1 MKKTI
6 LLVLM
11 SMMLCF
17 AFATATN
24 TAPNSLNTAFTISQ
38 RNAMSMNVRFDLPQY
53 SIVEEH
59 KGATNYQR
67 IVIPQAGSLMQ
78 AGMPELPTLST
89 SIAIPAHGSVNIEV
103 LSSQQDVR
111 SGFLPYPVQQG
122 NNLDEPK
129 GFVIDNEYY
138 NSGSLYPVAALEY
151 SDPMILRDFR
161 IVTVQINPFSYNPQT
176 GELIIHETIDFR
188 VNYTAQ
194 AGINELA
201 SEPGTISASFAG
213 MYESFILNYDD
224 YRDAVVANTPPRYL
238 IIYGNNSDPAYLN
251 AVNEYAFW
259 KRQKG
264 ADVMMASTASGEA
277 GSSTTTIKA
286 YIQAKYNDPA
296 TRPDFVIL
304 IGDVSGSYTIPAF
317 TVSSGG
323 GDYPYTHLDGTD
335 LLGECFIGR
344 ISVEN
349 LSQLTVV
356 LNKIYLYEKNIN
368 PDTAEWLDRMLL
380 VGDTAP
386 SGQSTIYMAKYI
398 KEMSLLVNPNYTYTE
413 LYNDSPAPS
422 AMNSAINQGVGFFS
436 YRGYINMSNWS
447 PSESLVNGFKLPH
460 AIIITCSTGNY
471 ATGTGT
477 TEAFIRLGTTASPK
491 GAVTAIGMSTS
502 STHTTF
508 NNVLHGGIFGGLFQ
522 SQLRTMGEALLH
534 GKLYMSQTFGV
545 SSPTNVQK
553 FTHWCNLMGDPTMEV
568 FTGHP
573 NLFTPQMATTFPLGL
588 GMFDV
593 AVADTAGL
601 PVEGAAITLSMGTT
615 IVARG
620 YTDASGNCILLL
632 PSTLTAGDAVLT
644 ISKHEFKPYQGT
656 ITINNQPTLAPG
668 AIVIDDD
675 STLPS
680 SGNGNG
686 IAEAGEIVE
695 VLLSLTN
702 TGTNAVSGISGSISC
717 DNPYVTLTDSTVVY
731 PEIAGGASAANNTS
745 VVVQISQNI
754 PHQSML
760 RLNLVLTDAA
770 QQAYNV
776 SAHFEVT
783 APKPEF
789 VSYLVIDT
797 NNQHLDPGES
807 TELSITVRNNSA
819 MPVLGVMG
827 RLYTQ
832 NDLVGVPDYTAEFG
846 NLDPGVSVTC
856 GTDRFGLQARP
867 EVLPGML
874 IPMRLKLYTAG
885 GWEQFIDFTLS
896 VGQVASTTP
905 LGPDAYGYVIYDWT
919 DTAYP
924 EAPVYAWIPIAPA
937 EGGLGTQL
945 AISDAYTSSDEG
957 DQTGADPLE
966 TVSLPFPFQFYG
978 QIYDQV
984 TVASNGFVTF
994 GPSMNGEFRNY
1005 RLPGPM
1011 GPSPMIAAFWDDLAT
1026 ITGGGIYTYFDRGL
1040 HAFIIEW
1047 YNIRNGGTNGTAV
1060 ESFQIVLYDQA
1071 AYPTSLGDG
1080 PIKIQYHTFNNVDA
1094 QSGNEHGNFCTIGI
1108 EDHTGTVGL
1117 EYSFNNLYPTAA
1129 APLSN
1134 NKAIYIT
1141 NIPIYHEAAHLIIDD
1156 TYVDDA
1162 NHNGVCEPGETVEF
1176 GVAISNGGN
1185 LVAQNV
1191 NATVTSTSEYVNIL
1205 NGTSTYYPISPD
1217 QTAVNQ
1223 IPFSFQIDADCPDG
1237 EVLGFNI
1244 NLVSGEIVF
1253 DRQFSFQVSA
1263 STLAYKSYMV
1273 DDHEA
1278 NFDGVIDTGESFN
1291 LVINLQN
1298 NSVVDARDIQAT
1310 LASTDPNLQILNPV
1324 LVLDKIAP
1332 NDIIQLI
1339 YPLSC
1344 ANVPASVT
1352 DLVLNFSA
1360 TCSNGNPTSV
1370 TFDVPYN
1377 NPDYYLDF
1385 EFDDGDFD
1393 SETGWV
1399 WGTPAQVTPPSG
1411 QKLWA
1416 TNLSGQYPSLVQYH
1430 LYSPIYTLGSA
1441 STLTF
1446 RHYYAFENGH
1456 DGANVA
1462 ISTNNGQ
1469 SWNIIH
1475 PNSPYNGTSLSG
1487 LGGETGWTGNS
1498 GGWQN
1503 PSFNLSSYAGQTVMF
1518 RYRFGSDGAT
1528 TNTGWF
1534 IDNFDLAG
1542 VVKKTGYLHG
1552 VVYSSSGSNP
1562 ANARVVSNQHYA
1574 TNPDAE
1580 GNFRLFLPNGTHTV
1594 TASMA
1599 HHQASSVNAVP
1610 INPTTPTFYTEFTL
1624 IDLPQPLNLHATV
1637 DNDTGEMSITWNEP
1651 QDPVLPVTGYHVYRK
1666 FDSGPYEMVLNT
1678 STPLYEETL
1687 TLLGIYQYYVRV
1699 NYLNVEGTPSDTL
1712 IVPFPYTS
1720 NPEEPTPGLV
1730 NNLNNN
1736 YPNPFNP
1743 TTTISF
1749 SLAKAGKTTLA
1760 IYNLKGQL
1768 VTNLVNGE
1776 MNEGQHHIVWNG
1788 RDAHNRG
1795 VASGMYFYS
1804 LQSGDFRAVKKML
1817 LMK

>member
-1 MKKTI
+1 MKKNL

-17 AFATATN
+17 AFATATHA
-24 TAPNSLNTAFTISQ
+24 APNSLNTAFTISQ
-38 RNAMSMNVRFDLPQY
+38 RNATSMQVRFDLPQY
-53 SIVEEH
+53 NIVEEN

-78 AGMPELPTLST
+78 SGLPELPTLST

-103 LSSQQDVR
+103 LNSQQDVL

-129 GFVIDNEYY
+129 GFVIDNGYY
-138 NSGSLYPVAALEY
+138 QSGSLYPVAALEY

-161 IVTVQINPFSYNPQT
+161 IVTVQINPFAYNPQT

-188 VNYTAQ
+188 VNYTPQ
-194 AGINELA
+194 TGINELA
-201 SEPGTISASFAG
+201 SEPGSISASFAS
-213 MYESFILNYDD
+213 MYESFILNYAD

-238 IIYGNNSDPAYLN
+238 IIYGNNTDPAYLN

-277 GSSTTTIKA
+277 GSSTTTVKA
-286 YIQAKYNDPA
+286 YIQSKYNDPA

-304 IGDVSGSYTIPAF
+304 IGDVSGSYAIPAF
-317 TVSSGG
+317 NPTNGG
-323 GDYPYTHLDGTD
+323 GDYPYTHLSGGDI
-335 LLGECFIGR
+335 LGDCFIGR
-344 ISVEN
+344 ISAEN
-349 LSQLTVV
+349 LSQLTVIF
-356 LNKIYLYEKNIN
+356 NKIYLYEKNIN

-386 SGQSTIYMAKYI
+386 SGQSTIYMSKYI
-398 KEMSLLVNPNYTYTE
+398 KEMSLLVNPNYSYTE
-413 LYNDSPAPS
+413 LYNDSPAPA
-422 AMNSAINQGVGFFS
+422 AMNSAINQGVGFFG
-436 YRGYINMSNWS
+436 YRGYIGMSNWS
-447 PSESLVNGFKLPH
+447 PSESLVNGYKLPH
-460 AIIITCSTGNY
+460 AVIITCSTGNY
-471 ATGTGT
+471 ANGTGT
-477 TEAFIRLGTTASPK
+477 TEAFIRLGTTAAPK

-508 NNVLHGGIFGGLFQ
+508 NNVLHGGIFGGIFQ

-534 GKLYMSQTFGV
+534 GKLYMSQVFGV
-545 SSPTNVQK
+545 SAPTSVQN
-553 FTHWCNLMGDPTMEV
+553 FTQWCNLMGDPTMEV
-568 FTGHP
+568 FVGQP
-573 NLFTPQMATTFPLGL
+573 NIFTPQMATAIPLGT
-588 GMFDV
+588 GMYDV

-601 PVEGAAITLSMGTT
+601 PVEGAAVTLSMGTA

-620 YTDASGNCILLL
+620 YTDASGNCILIL
-632 PSTLTAGDAVLT
+632 PATITAGNAVLT
-644 ISKHEFKPYQGT
+644 ISKHEFKPFQGT
-656 ITINNQPTLAPG
+656 MTITNEPTLAPV
-668 AIVIDDD
+668 ALAIDDD

-695 VLLSLTN
+695 ILLSLSN
-702 TGTNAVSGISGSISC
+702 TGTDAISGISGSIFC

-731 PEIAGGASAANNTS
+731 PAIAGGASAANNTP
-745 VVVQISQNI
+745 VVLQISPNI

-760 RLNLVLTDAA
+760 RLNLTLSDAA
-770 QQAYNV
+770 QQVYHV
-776 SAHFEVT
+776 SAHHEVA

-789 VSYLVIDT
+789 ISYIVIDT

-807 TELSITVRNNSA
+807 AELSITVKNNSA
-819 MPVLGVMG
+819 VPVLGVMG

-832 NDLVGVPDYTAEFG
+832 NDLIGVPDYTAEFG

-856 GTDRFGLQARP
+856 GTDRFTLQARP

-885 GWEQFIDFTLS
+885 GWEQYVDFTFS
-896 VGQVASTTP
+896 VGLVSPTTP
-905 LGPDAYGYVIYDWT
+905 LGPDSYGYVIYDWT
-919 DTAYP
+919 DTAFA
-924 EAPVYAWIPIAPA
+924 EAPVYGWIPIAPA

-978 QIYDQV
+978 QMYDQV
-984 TVASNGFVTF
+984 TVASNGFITF

-1026 ITGGGIYTYFDRGL
+1026 ITGGGVFTYFDRGL

-1047 YNIRNGGTNGTAV
+1047 YNVRNGGTNGTAV
-1060 ESFQIVLYDQA
+1060 ETFQIVLYDQA

-1080 PIKIQYHTFNNVDA
+1080 PIKIQYHTFNNVDS

-1117 EYSFNNLYPTAA
+1117 EYSFNNLFPTAA

-1134 NKAIYIT
+1134 FKAIYIT

-1156 TYVDDA
+1156 TYVDDG
-1162 NHNGVCEPGETVEF
+1162 NHNGVCEPGETVSF

-1205 NGTSTYYPISPD
+1205 DGTSTYYPIAPD
-1217 QTAVNQ
+1217 ETAVNQ
-1223 IPFSFQIDADCPDG
+1223 IPFRFLIDADCPDG
-1237 EVLGFNI
+1237 EVLSFNI

-1263 STLAYKSYMV
+1263 STLAYKSFMV

-1360 TCSNGNPTSV
+1360 TCSNGHPTSV

-1385 EFDDGDFD
+1385 EFDDGGFD
-1393 SETGWV
+1393 SETGWI
-1399 WGTPAQVTPPSG
+1399 WGTPSQVTPPSG

-1430 LYSPIYTLGSA
+1430 LYSPLYTLGST
-1441 STLTF
+1441 STLSF

-1469 SWNIIH
+1469 SWSIIY
-1475 PNSPYNGTSLSG
+1475 PTITYNGSSLSG

-1498 GGWQN
+1498 GGWQI
-1503 PSFNLSSYAGQTVMF
+1503 PSFNLSNFAGQTVMF
-1518 RYRFGSDGAT
+1518 RFRFGSDGAT
-1528 TNTGWF
+1528 NNTGWF

-1542 VVKKTGYLHG
+1542 VVKKTGYLYG
-1552 VVYSSSGSNP
+1552 LVYPSSGSNP
-1562 ANARVVSNQHYA
+1562 ANARIVSNQHYA

-1594 TASMA
+1594 TASMP
-1599 HHQASSVNAVP
+1599 HHQSSTVNAVS
-1610 INPTTPTFYTEFTL
+1610 INPNTPTLYTEFTL
-1624 IDLPQPLNLHATV
+1624 IDLPQPLNLHANV
-1637 DNDTGEMSITWNEP
+1637 DNETGEMSITWNEP
-1651 QDPVLPVTGYHVYRK
+1651 QDPVLPVTGYHVFRK

-1678 STPLYEETL
+1678 PTALYEETL
-1687 TLLGIYQYYVRV
+1687 SLLGVYQYFVRV
-1699 NYLNVEGTPSDTL
+1699 NYMNVEGTPSDTL
-1712 IVPFPYTS
+1712 IVRFPYNS
-1720 NPEEPTPGLV
+1720 NPEEPIPGLV

-1749 SLAKAGKTTLA
+1749 SLAKPGKTTLA

-1768 VTNLVNGE
+1768 VTNLVNGD
-1776 MNEGQHHIVWNG
+1776 MSEGQHHLVWNG
-1788 RDAHNRG
+1788 RDAHNRS
-1795 VASGMYFYS
+1795 VASGMYFYA
-1804 LQSGDFRAVKKML
+1804 LQSGNFRAVKKML